1 MLFRSYDYGLVP
13 NCHVFG
19 CISVISDFFYL
30 TAITVVFCNCYAFVD
45 KKIRH
50 IVFVLNFIDSQVIY
64 FE

>member
-1 MLFRSYDYGLVP
+1 MAQWP
-13 NCHVFG
+13 CHVFG
-19 CISVISDFFYL
+19 CNSVISDFFYL
-30 TAITVVFCNCYAFVD
+30 TAITVVFFNCYAFVD